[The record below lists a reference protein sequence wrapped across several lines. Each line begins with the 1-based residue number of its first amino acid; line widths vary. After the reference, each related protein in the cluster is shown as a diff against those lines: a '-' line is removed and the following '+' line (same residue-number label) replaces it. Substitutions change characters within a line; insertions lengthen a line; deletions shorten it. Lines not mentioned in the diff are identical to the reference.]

1 MKGRLCFMKYIL
13 IMVIFTFSSESFG
26 KEDCSEES
34 LGLVDSSH
42 TAEKLFYRGTCH
54 YRNQDYELS
63 AKYWGELSELKNV
76 GAEYEEYQIDSLN
89 NLGFLKFY
97 GYGITV
103 DKNGAV
109 EYWQKAIL
117 LGHYESEYHLCHA
130 YADKDEPTFNY
141 ALGKKHCEKAFLIY
155 RGMEDP
161 DEEIMNQIK
170 TYRTKLNGH

>member
-1 MKGRLCFMKYIL
+1 MHMKDRLCFMKYIL

-42 TAEKLFYRGTCH
+42 IAEKLFYR
-54 YRNQDYELS
+54 
-63 AKYWGELSELKNV
+63 
-76 GAEYEEYQIDSLN
+76 EEYQIDSLN

-109 EYWQKAIL
+109 EYWKKAIL